1 MLYGK
6 MCVPQFFGHPFS
18 LFVILIWIV
27 ARISL
32 LPLVCDLEY
41 LIELAQL
48 RLLADVIANIVDDV
62 VPTYIM
68 PWQMLLPY
76 YPL

>member
-1 MLYGK
+1 MGK
-6 MCVPQFFGHPFS
+6 CVSLNFLDHPFS

-48 RLLADVIANIVDDV
+48 RLLADVIAKLI
-62 VPTYIM
+62 
-68 PWQMLLPY
+68 
-76 YPL
+76 

>member
-1 MLYGK
+1 MGK
-6 MCVPQFFGHPFS
+6 CVSHNFWTPIFI
-18 LFVILIWIV
+18 FVILIWIV

-32 LPLVCDLEY
+32 LSLVCDLEY
-41 LIELAQL
+41 LLELAQL

-62 VPTYIM
+62 VPTYMM

>member
-1 MLYGK
+1 M
-6 MCVPQFFGHPFS
+6 
-18 LFVILIWIV
+18 

-48 RLLADVIANIVDDV
+48 KLLADVVANIVDDV
-62 VPTYIM
+62 VPTYVI

-76 YPL
+76 YPLR

>member
-1 MLYGK
+1 MGK
-6 MCVPQFFGHPFS
+6 CVSHNFWTPIFIFD
-18 LFVILIWIV
+18 ILIWIV

-32 LPLVCDLEY
+32 LSLVCDLEY
-41 LIELAQL
+41 LLELAQL

-62 VPTYIM
+62 VPTYMM